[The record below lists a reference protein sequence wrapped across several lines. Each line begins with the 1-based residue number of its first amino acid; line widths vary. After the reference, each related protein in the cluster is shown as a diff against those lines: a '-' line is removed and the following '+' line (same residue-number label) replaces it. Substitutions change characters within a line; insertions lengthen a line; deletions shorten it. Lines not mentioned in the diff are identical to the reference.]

1 MTNLGKQRKRLT
13 TAIHLTRKSVYTV
26 RRQGW
31 RTFYTK
37 AKIKL
42 FPPKIH
48 QPAWN
53 KTYASEAFTLVRW
66 LDFTPEDLCRSQEVM
81 TTHAGKLDI
90 KSINW
95 YLPHFEHAYYGGV
108 LTILRFAAKWASDY
122 GVRNTFVIIGDPS
135 SPDSASYLRRISEAF
150 PSLASASV
158 VVVHSDADLPS
169 VPACDAAIATLWSTA
184 YYVLKFN
191 QTKRKFYFL
200 QDFEPMFYPAGST
213 SAQVE
218 ATYRFGFYAIT
229 NTITLKKHYEADYDG
244 KATFFNPAVDTSL
257 FYPAANRDWGT
268 TRKPY
273 KVFFYGRPAHWRNG
287 FELGSIALAKLKE
300 QLGQRVQIIA
310 AGNDWDP
317 TDYGLGGIIENLGL
331 LPYQE
336 TARLYRTCDAGLA
349 MMFTCHPSYLP
360 FEFMASGCLV
370 VSNVNSATSWLLK
383 DNENCLLSLPSASC
397 IADTL
402 ARGLQK
408 S

>member
-1 MTNLGKQRKRLT
+1 
-13 TAIHLTRKSVYTV
+13 
-26 RRQGW
+26 
-31 RTFYTK
+31 
-37 AKIKL
+37 
-42 FPPKIH
+42 
-48 QPAWN
+48 
-53 KTYASEAFTLVRW
+53 YASEAFTLVRW
-66 LDFTPEDLCRSQEVM
+66 LDFTPENLCHSQEVM
-81 TTHAGKLDI
+81 AAHPGKLDI
-90 KSINW
+90 KSVNW

-108 LTILRFAAKWASDY
+108 LTILRFAAQWASNY
-122 GVRNTFVIIGDPS
+122 GVHSTFVIIGDPS

-150 PSLASASV
+150 PSLASADV
-158 VVVHSDADLPS
+158 VVVHSDADLPMI
-169 VPACDAAIATLWSTA
+169 PACDAAVATLWSTA

-218 ATYRFGFYAIT
+218 ATYRFGFYGIT
-229 NTITLKKHYEADYDG
+229 NTVTLKKHYEADYDG
-244 KATFFNPAVDTSL
+244 KATFFNPAVDTAL
-257 FYPAANRDWGT
+257 FYPAPNREWGI

-287 FELGSIALAKLKE
+287 FELGSIALMKLKE
-300 QLGQRVQIIA
+300 ELGQRVQIIA

-349 MMFTCHPSYLP
+349 MMFTRHPSYLP

-370 VSNVNSATSWLLK
+370 VSNVNSATAWLLK

-402 ARGLQK
+402 ARALQDHDLRRRITANAAQLIKEEFSDWTK
-408 S
+408 SISAVYDYMCDPED